1 MKAASVVGPYLE
13 LRSRIEKR
21 DKGLVEKVKSL
32 SEAVALIPD
41 NCHVAIGGCHY
52 SRTPMALIW
61 EIIRQGKKNLTFSK
75 SIVATEGDLLLVAGV
90 TRHIITSWFSPGVTW
105 GVSRVMRDYVQ
116 SGEARYEEWSHMS
129 LGLRYR
135 AGAMG
140 VPFLPA
146 RSMLGSDVYKRLPD
160 IKEMACPFTGE
171 KLALIPALNPDLALI
186 HVQRADPYGNAQIR
200 GFPFMDKDIALAA
213 DRVILTA
220 EQIIDNSEIRREP
233 DQTAI
238 PFFCV
243 DAVVEVPYG
252 CLPHEC
258 YGAYEPDFSHMDMYV
273 KLMMEQGSEGVR
285 QYLDKYFYRPKTFA
299 DYLDLFS
306 VKDIV
311 RATCNAKK
319 GHGS

>member
-1 MKAASVVGPYLE
+1 MESSYLG
-13 LRSRIEKR
+13 LRERVEKKDR
-21 DKGLVEKVKSL
+21 GLREKVKGL

-41 NCHVAIGGCHY
+41 NVHVAIGGCHY

-61 EIIRQGKKNLTFSK
+61 EIIRQRKKGLTFSK
-75 SIVATEGDLLLVAGV
+75 SITATEGDLLLVAGT

-105 GVSRVMRDYVQ
+105 GVSRIMRHYVQ
-116 SGEARYEEWSHMS
+116 SAEAQYEEWSHMS
-129 LGLRYR
+129 LGLRYK

-146 RSMLGSDVYKRLPD
+146 RSMLGSDVFKRLSNV
-160 IKEMACPFTGE
+160 KEMSCPFTGD
-171 KLALIPALNPDLALI
+171 KLALVPALNPDVAII
-186 HVQRADPYGNAQIR
+186 HVQKADPYGNARIT

-213 DRVILTA
+213 DRVILTT
-220 EQIIDNSEIRREP
+220 EQIIDNSEIRRTP
-233 DQTAI
+233 DRTDI

-258 YGAYEPDFSHMDMYV
+258 YGVYEPDFNHMDMYV
-273 KLMMEQGSEGVR
+273 KLMMEKSVDGVKE
-285 QYLDKYFYRPKTFA
+285 YLDKYFYGPATFE
-299 DYLDLFS
+299 DFLDLFH

-311 RATCNAKK
+311 KATLSAKK
-319 GHGS
+319 GYGG

>member
-1 MKAASVVGPYLE
+1 MESSYLG
-13 LRSRIEKR
+13 LRERVEKKDR
-21 DKGLVEKVKSL
+21 GLREKVKGL

-41 NCHVAIGGCHY
+41 NVHVAIGGCHY

-61 EIIRQGKKNLTFSK
+61 EIIRQRKKGLTFSK
-75 SIVATEGDLLLVAGV
+75 SITATEGDLLLVAGT

-105 GVSRVMRDYVQ
+105 GVSRIMRHYVQ
-116 SGEARYEEWSHMS
+116 SGEAQYEEWSHMS
-129 LGLRYR
+129 LGLRYK

-146 RSMLGSDVYKRLPD
+146 RSMLGSDVFKRLSNV
-160 IKEMACPFTGE
+160 KEMSCPFTGD
-171 KLALIPALNPDLALI
+171 KLALVPALNPDVAII
-186 HVQRADPYGNAQIR
+186 HVQKADPYGNARIT

-213 DRVILTA
+213 DRVILTT
-220 EQIIDNSEIRREP
+220 EQIVDNSEIRRTP
-233 DQTAI
+233 DRTDI

-258 YGAYEPDFSHMDMYV
+258 YGVYEPDFNHMDMYV
-273 KLMMEQGSEGVR
+273 KLMMEKSVDGVKE
-285 QYLDKYFYRPKTFA
+285 YLDKYFYGPATFE
-299 DYLDLFS
+299 DYLDLFH

-311 RATCNAKK
+311 KATLSAKK
-319 GHGS
+319 GYGG